1 MKQEEAFLA
10 AFNNYS
16 DALFR
21 HCFFRLSDRERALE
35 LVQDTFLKA
44 WDYIRGGGEVRQ
56 FRSFLY
62 RILNNLIIDE
72 YRRKSSSSLDELLER
87 EGASEGDYE
96 ELYEGSVTD
105 LESKLDDE
113 RSLVLVREALKELPP
128 SYRQVITLR
137 FVDGFMSK
145 EISRM
150 IGESENVVSVRINR
164 GLNRLRKQMGYA

>member
-1 MKQEEAFLA
+1 MKQEEEFLA
-10 AFNNYS
+10 AFNQYS

-62 RILNNLIIDE
+62 RILNNLVIDE
-72 YRRKSSSSLDELLER
+72 YRRKSTDSLDELLER
-87 EGASEGDYE
+87 EGASEGDFA
-96 ELYEGSVTD
+96 ELHEGSLAE
-105 LESKLDDE
+105 LETKLDDE
-113 RSLVLVREALKELPP
+113 RTQVAVREALKELPP

-137 FVDGFMSK
+137 FVDGFLPK

-164 GLNRLRKQMGYA
+164 GVNRLRKQLGYA

>member
-10 AFNNYS
+10 AFNAYS
-16 DALFR
+16 DALLR

-44 WDYIRGGGEVRQ
+44 WDYIRGGGEVKQ

-72 YRRKSSSSLDELLER
+72 YRRRRSDSLDEILER
-87 EGASEGDYE
+87 EGASEGDFE
-96 ELYEGSVTD
+96 ELHEGSAAA
-105 LESKLDDE
+105 LEEKLDDE
-113 RSLVLVREALKELPP
+113 RTVALVHTALSELPP

-137 FVDGFMSK
+137 FIDGFLPK

-164 GLNRLRKQMGYA
+164 GIHRLRKHMGYA

>member
-1 MKQEEAFLA
+1 MKQEEEFLK
-10 AFNNYS
+10 AFNDYS

-21 HCFFRLSDRERALE
+21 HCVFRLSDRERALE

-44 WDYIRGGGEVRQ
+44 WDYIRGGGEVKQ

-62 RILNNLIIDE
+62 RVLNNLIIDE
-72 YRRKSSSSLDELLER
+72 YRRKSSDSLDELLER
-87 EGASEGDYE
+87 EGTSEGDFP
-96 ELYEGSVTD
+96 ELYEGSAAD
-105 LESKLDDE
+105 LETKLDDE
-113 RSLVLVREALKELPP
+113 RSIAVVREALRELPP

-137 FVDGFMSK
+137 FIDGFMPQ

-164 GLNRLRKQMGYA
+164 GLGKLRKHMSHA

>member
-10 AFNNYS
+10 AFNSYS

-35 LVQDTFLKA
+35 LVQDTFLKS
-44 WDYIRGGGEVRQ
+44 WDYIRGGGEVKQ

-72 YRRKSSSSLDELLER
+72 YRRKSADSLDELLER
-87 EGASEGDYE
+87 EGASEGDYA
-96 ELYEGSVTD
+96 ELHDGSVTE
-105 LESKLDDE
+105 LEDKLDDE
-113 RSLVLVREALKELPP
+113 RALTLVREALKELPP

-137 FVDGFMSK
+137 FVDGFMPK

-164 GLNRLRKQMGYA
+164 GINRLRKHMGYA